1 MQWNTWLVLGLA
13 GLAVLLVFGLTQAET
28 AQPDIDPCI
37 LNWDTMTWE
46 EREVCAEPYGGVSLA
61 EGTVIAIKQQ
71 TADARPTQSL
81 ESIQATEHAMWVE
94 AGRPTPVPTPIPG
107 IVPEGWEAV
116 EPYQSDTKGL
126 APDPHWLK
134 FTVNAWWLGATLD
147 DDGSP
152 RRIIIKSSSRTCG
165 LGISYIKENGWPGKG
180 EGHGFSCPEDIN
192 PIEITDATGPTG
204 VVTATDEFSRTIT
217 FDLGTEEWTLEGQ
230 PWLPET
236 TPTP

>member
-1 MQWNTWLVLGLA
+1 MQWKPWLILGLS
-13 GLAVLLVFGLTQAET
+13 GLAAFLVFALTRAGTPQSEIA
-28 AQPDIDPCI
+28 PCI
-37 LNWDTMTWE
+37 ANWDTLTWE
-46 EREVCAEPYGGVSLA
+46 EREHCAESIGGIALA
-61 EGTVIAIKQQ
+61 EETVMAVAQQ

-81 ESIQATEHAMWVE
+81 DSIRATEHAMWVE
-94 AGRPTPVPTPIPG
+94 AGRPTPAPTPVPG
-107 IVPEGWEAV
+107 IVPQGWEAV

-165 LGISYIKENGWPGKG
+165 LGISYIKENGWPAGG
-180 EGHGFSCPEDIN
+180 EEHGFFCPEDIN
-192 PIEITDATGPTG
+192 PIRIIGATGPTG
-204 VVTATDEFSRTIT
+204 VVTATDELSRTIT